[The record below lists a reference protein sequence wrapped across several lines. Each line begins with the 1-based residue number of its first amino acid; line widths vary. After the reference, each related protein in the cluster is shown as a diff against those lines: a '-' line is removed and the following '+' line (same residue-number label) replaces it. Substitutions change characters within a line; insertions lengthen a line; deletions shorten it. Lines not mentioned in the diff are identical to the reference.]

1 MLTATQ
7 LPSYHQKVPF
17 PGTFVVVPFTA
28 LPVIIS
34 TAFKT
39 IDRTNLK
46 VAVPCLIPDENREH
60 LAAFRDQTVHS
71 EMEDGDMDEDE
82 ALQRWA
88 ADIQELADSFHELS
102 KHSQG
107 LLMLAWLLSKDGL

>member
-1 MLTATQ
+1 M
-7 LPSYHQKVPF
+7 
-17 PGTFVVVPFTA
+17 VPFTA
-28 LPVIIS
+28 LPVIVS

-39 IDRTNLK
+39 INRSNLK

-60 LAAFRDQTVHS
+60 LAAYRDQMAWN
-71 EMEDGDMDEDE
+71 EMGCGSADEEE

-88 ADIQELADSFHELS
+88 TDIQELADSFHELS

>member
-1 MLTATQ
+1 MTTSG
-7 LPSYHQKVPF
+7 PSSGAF
-17 PGTFVVVPFTA
+17 LVVPFTA
-28 LPVIIS
+28 LPVIVS

-39 IDRTNLK
+39 IDPANLQ

-60 LAAFRDQTVHS
+60 LAAFRDQTAWN
-71 EMEDGDMDEDE
+71 EMESGSADEEE